1 MIDFKRFSRDCAK
14 KIFVSH
20 TLTHTSH
27 RFLPQP
33 LDPTILS
40 IRYSLALTKYLLH
53 FLELLSETIGTG
65 VNICLT
71 SALIL
76 SKEGDK

>member
-1 MIDFKRFSRDCAK
+1 MIDFKRSPVTVLETVSA
-14 KIFVSH
+14 SH

-40 IRYSLALTKYLLH
+40 IGYNLALTK
-53 FLELLSETIGTG
+53 
-65 VNICLT
+65 
-71 SALIL
+71 
-76 SKEGDK
+76 